1 MQVPMSYKFYIR
13 DLNRFES
20 NVITLLQKNGYRVD
34 KIEMDKMML
43 TKGSFIQ
50 DLFAHSPLNRR
61 SRITID
67 YSDNMVKLYVDYQAK
82 NPKVI
87 TRHEQSV
94 WDDFIYRII
103 NSMQSE
109 RMDYVDSFS
118 SSKKSQYSI
127 V

>member
-13 DLNRFES
+13 DLNKFES
-20 NVITLLQKNGYRVD
+20 NVILFLEKNGYRVER
-34 KIEMDKMML
+34 IELDQMSL
-43 TKGSFIQ
+43 VKGSFIQ
-50 DLFAHSPLNRR
+50 DLFASSPLNRR
-61 SRITID
+61 SRIFID
-67 YSDNMVKLYVDYQAK
+67 YSDNMVQMTVDFQGK

-103 NSMQSE
+103 NSMQVE
-109 RMDYVDSFS
+109 RLDLVEEQFNA
-118 SSKKSQYSI
+118 KKSAYSI